1 MSAIS
6 YAGSPI
12 CPLAK
17 GHSSSLTNGSR
28 ISPTRRR
35 SSFSSI
41 SNSEHSLMR
50 RARGLAEFCSVD
62 KFDDA
67 AGMLLFRIN
76 HTLVERTRVDV
87 QAHGTFPEFRQIGNS
102 MHGFLWID
110 RDRIAEAH
118 FNRIAALNVAMAN
131 TDVFR

>member
-1 MSAIS
+1 MNATS
-6 YAGSPI
+6 YAGLPT
-12 CPLAK
+12 CPLVK
-17 GHSSSLTNGSR
+17 GHSNSLTNGSR
-28 ISPTRRR
+28 ISPTRRQ

-41 SNSEHSLMR
+41 PNSKHSLMR
-50 RARGLAEFCSVD
+50 WARGLAEFRGVN

-118 FNRIAALNVAMAN
+118 FNRIAALNVA
-131 TDVFR
+131 